1 MRGLKQLRT
10 TRVIS
15 TGHAFVQNIRR
26 GHYEFGLDVDPKNR
40 LSTAFTELWRAPA
53 SVDSHRSGTMV
64 YEEKNRSGIDTPEVH
79 R

>member
-1 MRGLKQLRT
+1 MTSHQNPETGLAPGLGQPQ
-10 TRVIS
+10 RVRFL
-15 TGHAFVQNIRR
+15 TPRVN
-26 GHYEFGLDVDPKNR
+26 
-40 LSTAFTELWRAPA
+40 WRAPA